1 MSITNEA
8 VQTVDLAILA
18 SFDEAQEQ
26 GEPDFVVELIDLYL
40 EEAPRFFNSIR
51 DGLANHDWL
60 SAKRA
65 AQGRNKLQARLALRQ
80 AVVGNDQIRGTPL
93 PQRDIRDG
101 RLCRAERNDVATPA
115 AEQSAHSFQY
125 KRIVFDHDDNGRHG
139 GVDD

>member
-65 AQGRNKLQARLALRQ
+65 AHSLRGSSSNLGILQMSLIAGALEQLTMNQDASAAELLQGLEDEFTRVEEILL
-80 AVVGNDQIRGTPL
+80 
-93 PQRDIRDG
+93 
-101 RLCRAERNDVATPA
+101 AER
-115 AEQSAHSFQY
+115 QRRMS
-125 KRIVFDHDDNGRHG
+125 
-139 GVDD
+139 

>member
-18 SFDEAQEQ
+18 SFDEAQEE

-51 DGLANHDWL
+51 DGLANNDWL

-65 AQGRNKLQARLALRQ
+65 AHSLRGSSSNLGILQTSLIAGALEQLTTNQDASAAELLQGLEDEFTRVEEVLL
-80 AVVGNDQIRGTPL
+80 
-93 PQRDIRDG
+93 
-101 RLCRAERNDVATPA
+101 AERQRRT
-115 AEQSAHSFQY
+115 S
-125 KRIVFDHDDNGRHG
+125 
-139 GVDD
+139 